1 MDTLIIICII
11 LLPIAYYHG
20 HMTGISN
27 GLKRGAENMYYHIYD
42 SGKRKGDKIIVEMEY
57 EDRSKTVEYQETKNE
72 NAQSDRSD
80 QDYAVR
86 SS

>member
-1 MDTLIIICII
+1 
-11 LLPIAYYHG
+11 
-20 HMTGISN
+20 
-27 GLKRGAENMYYHIYD
+27 MYYHIYD